1 MRVTRNLPRAGAVV
15 LAASLAVL
23 AGAEPASASPNIV
36 VFGNFNH
43 ALALPPA
50 TACAPVPVSVGQ
62 WQVIEGNAGSNVT
75 RLTSP
80 THGSTHSLDVTG
92 EASSNPQCGVY
103 GVYQDLPSGSIP
115 ASTSFKLSFWMYAVQ
130 GGTQSQMVI
139 YGWVNRDNGG
149 PTFGVSENLTNNT
162 VTSTAWGTSTT
173 VSQTF
178 APNTWYHLTLL
189 VDATN
194 FKSTLKVGN
203 TAIAHTPAGSA
214 FPLAQPTVFLGQ
226 AATTSPV
233 ATIFYYDNIDVS
245 L

>member
-1 MRVTRNLPRAGAVV
+1 V
-15 LAASLAVL
+15 LVAASLAVFG
-23 AGAEPASASPNIV
+23 GAVPASAGPNLV
-36 VFGNFNH
+36 LSANFNS
-43 ALALPPA
+43 ALGLPPA
-50 TACAPVPVSVGQ
+50 TACAPAPVSAGA
-62 WQVIEGNAGSNVT
+62 WQVLEGNAGSNIT
-75 RLTSP
+75 LLTSP
-80 THGSTHSLDVTG
+80 THASAHSLDVTG
-92 EASSNPQCGVY
+92 EASSGPQCGVY

-115 ASTSFKLSFWMYAVQ
+115 ANTSFKLSFWVYFVQ

-149 PTFGVSENLTNNT
+149 PTFGVTENLTNNT

-178 APNTWYHLTLL
+178 ATGIWYHLTLL
-189 VDATN
+189 VNATSL
-194 FKSTLKVGN
+194 KSTLKLGN
-203 TAIAHTPAGSA
+203 TPIAHTPAGAA

-233 ATIFYYDNIDVS
+233 ATIFYYDNIKVS